1 MNTSELQRHAE
12 LLQKLCRLCGHEI
25 DLRYKYDKHH
35 FNEELGDMYGMD
47 LNFDLDHIHP
57 SAQAKG
63 KEGKKFTT
71 DLIPFSFDKHTDKCK
86 ICLLSN
92 DSEGEAKRGRP
103 KKRKILK
110 PEKIIKE
117 WKNEQDDDEIPS
129 KALKDNSTECKHSEV
144 QINCKPCFS
153 YVKKQF
159 CTLFK
164 NRKEDEKLMIVKE
177 FMLELDTSDISLFAY
192 VIGLQQRKSIKE
204 DAQSFAMMYK
214 DLDTVAKF
222 KSNDWLQDR
231 NPVVK
236 NFCFGMCGLPSNSST
251 MDDNQTLIVM
261 TTVEQSYKLCEPKL
275 VSPFAFLQNLCI
287 YSLTGS
293 KQAVDI
299 VGKTKPAGCY
309 KTVVSKY

>member
-1 MNTSELQRHAE
+1 MILRV
-12 LLQKLCRLCGHEI
+12 KL
-25 DLRYKYDKHH
+25 
-35 FNEELGDMYGMD
+35 NEDV
-47 LNFDLDHIHP
+47 
-57 SAQAKG
+57 Q
-63 KEGKKFTT
+63 
-71 DLIPFSFDKHTDKCK
+71 
-86 ICLLSN
+86 
-92 DSEGEAKRGRP
+92 

-214 DLDTVAKF
+214 DLDTVTKF